1 VRARLQVVA
10 HGDDPDFSRRLV
22 LDPPPA
28 GRWLRLTYAADRFAR
43 PVRPM
48 LRFLRRDAPPEEAL
62 LPGPVLGRGRWLGLV
77 PAGTDAILLAAPES
91 GFRIEEAA
99 LLSTLEV
106 VALAARRRPRSLPV
120 ALYVLARGDAR
131 RFRNTLRL
139 AAAVSPFDDHE
150 AWRHDRARPFEPA
163 LDRVPAAAVRIG
175 LRMDAAADQHDAV
188 RRSLAALAGQSH
200 RDWRLIL
207 RWSGTAPP
215 LSRDERV
222 VEVAGAA
229 PAFPDAEAVG
239 FLHPGDE
246 PAPDALAQLA
256 ACFAGAEPVA
266 LAYGDEEVRRDGRW
280 QPRLKPGWSPDL
292 ALVGGPAYPG
302 RPLLLGAGFA
312 AGLPWRPEEGPRAL
326 TLAAAAAAPAP
337 VRHVARLLCRSA
349 EGSEA
354 PDRPHSIAAALTRAG
369 SPATVRMA
377 EGVPDLLWPLPD
389 PPPLVSVVI
398 PTRDR
403 PDLIGTA
410 VRGVLERT
418 AYPALELVIVDNGS
432 TDPAVQALYAGLVG
446 DARVRRLDRPIPF
459 NFSALVNDGVAAST
473 GSVVVL
479 LNNDIEVLEPDWLA
493 EMVRLAVRPGIGA
506 VGAKLLYGSG
516 RLQHA
521 GVVVGLGGRAGHI
534 LRNRPAGTPGH
545 LGRLRV
551 AHEVAGVTAACLA
564 VTRERYDAVGGFDAA
579 SFPIDFND
587 IDFCLRLAAAGHRS
601 LWTPRAVLAHH
612 ESVSRGP
619 SVGPQRARFEAEAA
633 RFAARWRATI
643 RDDPY
648 YHPGLSVT
656 AFGEDL
662 E

>member
-1 VRARLQVVA
+1 
-10 HGDDPDFSRRLV
+10 
-22 LDPPPA
+22 
-28 GRWLRLTYAADRFAR
+28 
-43 PVRPM
+43 M
-48 LRFLRRDAPPEEAL
+48 LRFLRDGAPPEDAL

-77 PAGTDAILLAAPES
+77 PAGTEAILLAAPES

-99 LLSTLEV
+99 LLSTLRV
-106 VALAARRRPRSLPV
+106 LALAARRRPRSLPV

-139 AAAVSPFDDHE
+139 AAAVSPLG
-150 AWRHDRARPFEPA
+150 AWETWRDGRARPVEPA
-163 LDRVPAAAVRIG
+163 FDRAPETTVRVG
-175 LRMDAAADQHDAV
+175 LRMDAAADQVEAV
-188 RRSLAALAGQSH
+188 RRSLTALAGQTH
-200 RDWRLIL
+200 RDWRLVL
-207 RWSGTAPP
+207 RWTGGAPP
-215 LSRDERV
+215 AVADDARV
-222 VEVAGAA
+222 REVSGAA
-229 PAFPDAEAVG
+229 PAFPDADAVG
-239 FLHPGDE
+239 FLAPGDE

-256 ACFAGAEPVA
+256 ACFAGPDPAA
-266 LAYGDEEVRRDGRW
+266 LAYGDEEARRDGRR

-312 AGLPWRPEEGPRAL
+312 AGLPWRPEEGARAL
-326 TLAAAAAAPAP
+326 TLAAAAAAPDR

-349 EGSEA
+349 GGSEA
-354 PDRPHSIAAALTRAG
+354 PDAPDSIATALTRAG
-369 SPATVRMA
+369 SPATVRVA
-377 EGVPDLLWPLPD
+377 DGVSDLLWPLPD

-410 VRGVLERT
+410 VLGVLERT

-432 TDPAVQALYAGLVG
+432 TDPAVHALYAGLAG
-446 DARVRRLDRPIPF
+446 DGRVRRLDRPVPF

-479 LNNDIEVLEPDWLA
+479 LNNDVEVLEPDWLA

-506 VGAKLLYGSG
+506 VGAKLLYGNG

-587 IDFCLRLAAAGHRS
+587 IDFCLRLAATGHRS

-619 SVGPQRARFEAEAA
+619 SVGPQRVRFEAEAGC
-633 RFAARWRATI
+633 FAARWRATI

-648 YHPGLSVT
+648 YHPAFSVT